1 MSALSLSTAKAHLRV
16 DGSDD
21 DTLIAALVASA
32 EQLAEHLTGRTLIT
46 RSRSHLVSGFGDRIR
61 LPGAPVASIT
71 SVKYLDTT
79 GAEVTLSNTLYA
91 LESGTDWPSV
101 VPVVGATWPAVQP
114 GRADAVRIAYSAGY
128 GADDTAVPSAIKQW
142 MLLCV
147 GTWYNLRESVAAG
160 VSVAELPRGA
170 WDALLD
176 PYRVDMG
183 L

>member
-1 MSALSLSTAKAHLRV
+1 MPALSLSTAKSHLRV
-16 DGSDD
+16 DHADD
-21 DTLIAALVASA
+21 DTLIGALIDAAAD
-32 EQLAEHLTGRTLIT
+32 LAEHLTGRTLIT
-46 RSRSHLVSGFGDRIR
+46 RTRTHRVAEFGERVP
-61 LPGAPVASIT
+61 LPGAPVTAISD
-71 SVKYLDTT
+71 VKYLDTT

-114 GRADAVRIAYSAGY
+114 DRADAVRIAYSAGY

-147 GTWYNLRESVAAG
+147 GTWYNLRESVVAG

>member
-1 MSALSLSTAKAHLRV
+1 MPALSLSTAKLHVRV

-46 RSRSHLVSGFGDRIR
+46 RSRSHMVSGFGDRVR

-91 LESGTDWPSV
+91 LESGADWPAV

-114 GRADAVRIAYSAGY
+114 GRSDAVRIAYSAGY
-128 GADDTAVPSAIKQW
+128 GVDDTAVPSAIKQW

-147 GTWYNLRESVAAG
+147 GTWYNLRESVVAG

-176 PYRVDMG
+176 PYRVDLG

>member
-1 MSALSLSTAKAHLRV
+1 MPALSLSTAKIHVRV

-46 RSRSHLVSGFGDRIR
+46 RDRTHRVAEFGDRIR

-79 GAEVTLSNTLYA
+79 GEEVTLSNTLYA
-91 LESGTDWPSV
+91 LESGADWPAL
-101 VPVVGATWPAVQP
+101 VPAVGASWPAVQSD
-114 GRADAVRIAYSAGY
+114 RTDAVRITYSAGY
-128 GADDTAVPSAIKQW
+128 GAADTDVPKGIQQW
-142 MLLCV
+142 LLLCI
-147 GTWYNLRESVAAG
+147 GTWYNQRESIAAG
-160 VSVAELPRGA
+160 VSLAELPRGA

-176 PYRVDMG
+176 RYRVDLG
-183 L
+183 V

>member
-1 MSALSLSTAKAHLRV
+1 MPALSLSTAKSHLRV

-21 DTLIAALVASA
+21 DTLITALVASA

-46 RSRSHLVSGFGDRIR
+46 RDRTHRVAEFGDRIR

-71 SVKYLDTT
+71 SVKYLDTA
-79 GAEVTLSNTLYA
+79 GAEITLSNALYA
-91 LESGTDWPSV
+91 LESGTDWPAV
-101 VPVVGATWPAVQP
+101 VPAVGATWPAVQP
-114 GRADAVRIAYSAGY
+114 DRADAVRIAYSAGY
-128 GADDTAVPSAIKQW
+128 GAADTDVPIGIQQW
-142 MLLCV
+142 LLLCL
-147 GTWYNLRESVAAG
+147 GTWYNQRESVITG
-160 VSVAELPRGA
+160 TIVAELPRGS